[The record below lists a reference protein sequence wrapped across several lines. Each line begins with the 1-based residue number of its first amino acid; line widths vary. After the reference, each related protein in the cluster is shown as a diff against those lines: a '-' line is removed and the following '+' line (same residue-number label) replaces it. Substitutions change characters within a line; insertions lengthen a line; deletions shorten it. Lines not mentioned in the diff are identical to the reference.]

1 MTRKYQEGGIV
12 TDPNSKFYGQ
22 PAPQGLMNT
31 APNYQDFLQSDFYKQ
46 SQNKIAPQVIDP
58 VQVGGQTYNF
68 GNPVIGQA
76 YRNYMASIGQNTG
89 VGKSSGPIMGG
100 PLDGPLKF
108 EQVAQPMPDMAQ
120 QQADTPTDNPLA
132 GKTGEELQQAVI
144 LRQAEQADMTAL
156 PTEQQVT
163 PTPLKLKPGEELAP
177 SVGVMGEVA
186 PVEAA
191 PAIDTAQFVQ
201 AAPTPA
207 TPVAVEA
214 ATVGEV
220 AAAEAAT
227 AELSA
232 GSLME
237 AAQGQLSPQSMAV
250 AATAELDPKG
260 TVKYQMEE
268 LLSTIKDGQ
277 PLPAWAAPAV
287 RQAAAV
293 MQQRGLGSSSMAAA
307 AMVTA
312 VMESGIPIAASDAK
326 TYATLQL
333 QNLNNKQQAVL
344 QNAAASAQMDMANLN
359 AQQQANVNNAKAF
372 LSIDLQ
378 NLTNE
383 QQSATISYQGQL
395 QAMLTDQAAV
405 NAAAQFNAKSQME
418 LDMFFEQLGSQVE
431 SATLNRV
438 AAIEQYNVSQTNAMS
453 QFNTQMDAAREQF
466 NANMSAQIA
475 QSNAQWR
482 RDINTANT
490 ATQNAANQ
498 QNVMNLLSLSQQS
511 LANLWQTYRDQ
522 AAWTMQISE
531 NREARA
537 HNAAMQAQAIAANS
551 ASYSDQFE
559 DMLIVRSI
567 DNIFGALS

>member
-1 MTRKYQEGGIV
+1 
-12 TDPNSKFYGQ
+12 
-22 PAPQGLMNT
+22 
-31 APNYQDFLQSDFYKQ
+31 
-46 SQNKIAPQVIDP
+46 
-58 VQVGGQTYNF
+58 
-68 GNPVIGQA
+68 
-76 YRNYMASIGQNTG
+76 
-89 VGKSSGPIMGG
+89 
-100 PLDGPLKF
+100 
-108 EQVAQPMPDMAQ
+108 
-120 QQADTPTDNPLA
+120 
-132 GKTGEELQQAVI
+132 
-144 LRQAEQADMTAL
+144 
-156 PTEQQVT
+156 
-163 PTPLKLKPGEELAP
+163 
-177 SVGVMGEVA
+177 
-186 PVEAA
+186 
-191 PAIDTAQFVQ
+191 
-201 AAPTPA
+201 
-207 TPVAVEA
+207 
-214 ATVGEV
+214 
-220 AAAEAAT
+220 
-227 AELSA
+227 
-232 GSLME
+232 
-237 AAQGQLSPQSMAV
+237 
-250 AATAELDPKG
+250 
-260 TVKYQMEE
+260 MEE

-378 NLTNE
+378 NLPNE

-537 HNAAMQAQAIAANS
+537 HNAAMQAQTIAANS
-551 ASYSDQFE
+551 AAYSDQFE

>member
-1 MTRKYQEGGIV
+1 
-12 TDPNSKFYGQ
+12 
-22 PAPQGLMNT
+22 
-31 APNYQDFLQSDFYKQ
+31 
-46 SQNKIAPQVIDP
+46 
-58 VQVGGQTYNF
+58 
-68 GNPVIGQA
+68 
-76 YRNYMASIGQNTG
+76 
-89 VGKSSGPIMGG
+89 
-100 PLDGPLKF
+100 
-108 EQVAQPMPDMAQ
+108 MPDMAQ
-120 QQADTPTDNPLA
+120 QQANTPTDNPLA

-144 LRQAEQADMTAL
+144 QRQAEQADMTAL

-163 PTPLKLKPGEELAP
+163 PTPLELKPGEVLAP
-177 SVGVMGEVA
+177 RVGMMGEVA

-201 AAPTPA
+201 AAPTPT

-220 AAAEAAT
+220 APALAAT
-227 AELSA
+227 GQLSE

-237 AAQGQLSPQSMAV
+237 AAQGRLSPESMAI
-250 AATAELDPKG
+250 AATEELDPKG
-260 TVKYQMEE
+260 TVKYQMAE
-268 LLSTIKDGQ
+268 LLSTIKEGQ
-277 PLPAWAAPAV
+277 PLPAWASPAV

-293 MQQRGLGSSSMAAA
+293 MQQRGLGASSMAAA

-312 VMESGIPIAASDAK
+312 VMESGIPIAAADAK
-326 TYATLQL
+326 TYATIQL
-333 QNLNNKQQAVL
+333 QNLSNKQQAVL

-537 HNAAMQAQAIAANS
+537 HNAAMQAQAIAAND

-567 DNIFGALS
+567 DNIFGALL